1 MYNNDCLLMQVAK
14 NGDAEVIRIAL
25 NAGADISNL
34 R

>member
-1 MYNNDCLLMQVAK
+1 MSNNDRLLILAAK